1 MIVYTGAETINTPN
15 GNIDQC
21 SALISNNISGV
32 APLSNK
38 GFKGESFCFSQFK
51 NNPVAFN
58 DLALTT
64 LQECLAQVAEH
75 IITSEKALIIISSTK
90 GDLSAGF
97 EKALINPANYLQKKL
112 NLKHFPLI
120 ISNACASGVMAIN
133 TAASLI
139 RNRFYDHVCV
149 LGIDLI
155 HEFITYGF
163 QSLFALSN
171 EPCKPFD
178 KNRNG
183 INLGEGAAAVMLSSE
198 QSIFKT
204 NPIQYLNG
212 SSCNDANHI
221 SGPSR
226 SGEGL
231 YRSVKHTLK
240 LADMNSEDIDFIS
253 AHGTATIYNDEM
265 EAVAFNRLQ
274 MNHIPLNS
282 FKGFFG
288 HTLGAAGIIETAMC
302 MDAIRKNK
310 LLPSVGFSQ
319 PGTTEN
325 LNIITTTQT
334 TSVNR
339 ILKTASGFGGC
350 NASLIL
356 QKI

>member
-1 MIVYTGAETINTPN
+1 MIIYTGAETINTPN
-15 GNIDQC
+15 GNIEQC
-21 SALISNNISGV
+21 SALISDNHSGV
-32 APLSNK
+32 TLLSNK
-38 GFKGESFCFSQFK
+38 GFNGESFCFSQFK
-51 NNPVAFN
+51 KNPVLFN
-58 DLALTT
+58 ELALTT
-64 LQECLAQVAEH
+64 LQQSLIQVDEH
-75 IITSEKALIIISSTK
+75 IINSEKALLIISSTK
-90 GDLSAGF
+90 GNLSAGF
-97 EKALINPANYLQKKL
+97 EHALISPAAYLQQKL

-139 RNRFYDHVCV
+139 KNRYYDYVCV

-155 HEFITYGF
+155 YEFITYGF

-231 YRSVKHTLK
+231 FRCIKQSLN
-240 LADMNSEDIDFIS
+240 LACMGASDID
-253 AHGTATIYNDEM
+253 
-265 EAVAFNRLQ
+265 
-274 MNHIPLNS
+274 
-282 FKGFFG
+282 
-288 HTLGAAGIIETAMC
+288 
-302 MDAIRKNK
+302 
-310 LLPSVGFSQ
+310 
-319 PGTTEN
+319 
-325 LNIITTTQT
+325 
-334 TSVNR
+334 
-339 ILKTASGFGGC
+339 
-350 NASLIL
+350 
-356 QKI
+356 